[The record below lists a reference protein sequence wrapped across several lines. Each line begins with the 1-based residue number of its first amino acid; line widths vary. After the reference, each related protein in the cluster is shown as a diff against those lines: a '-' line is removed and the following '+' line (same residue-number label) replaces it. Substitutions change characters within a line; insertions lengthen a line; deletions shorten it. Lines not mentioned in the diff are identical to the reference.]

1 MFKDYRACFWDTLY
15 MCILFFVWIILI
27 RVYKTKMFVFR
38 YMDNWN
44 CSNLIFLVD
53 FSAKINAI
61 QVKTSDDQWAGCEY
75 PSCKLTLRVFSSKV
89 RFKKR
94 FFLEI
99 MDIPFRIVAPM
110 AWVIK
115 YLIMDLWQYLEQEHV
130 GARYI
135 ILTWT
140 FLWPSLT
147 RVLMVGSPTGLRLHL
162 IMAKLFNAIWGKKCS
177 RKRLAK
183 RKSLGAVL
191 VNRLLFERKHDFINL
206 KV

>member
-1 MFKDYRACFWDTLY
+1 
-15 MCILFFVWIILI
+15 
-27 RVYKTKMFVFR
+27 MFVFR

-44 CSNLIFLVD
+44 CSNLIFFVD

-130 GARYI
+130 GARYM

-140 FLWPSLT
+140 LLWPSLT
-147 RVLMVGSPTGLRLHL
+147 RALMVGSQTGLRLHL
-162 IMAKLFNAIWGKKCS
+162 IMAKLFNAIWGKKC
-177 RKRLAK
+177 
-183 RKSLGAVL
+183 
-191 VNRLLFERKHDFINL
+191 
-206 KV
+206 